1 MAQIMTQPR
10 IDTRAPHER
19 LRIPEEAAREAWG
32 GGAPHEAPRA
42 VAPEE
47 REPPLL
53 ALLGV
58 SKRFRTKRQDT
69 LALDEVSLEVRPREF
84 VCLVGPS
91 GCGKSTLLNIAAG
104 IDTRF
109 EGRALFEGEP
119 IRGTARERAVVF
131 QEPALFPW
139 LNVRSNVEFGLKLRG
154 MPKQQRR
161 EIVDRQLALVN
172 LTRFDRAY
180 VHELSGGMKQR
191 AQLARALAVEPHMLL
206 MDEPFAA
213 LDAQTRDDLQIELQ
227 SVWARIGTTIVF
239 VTHNVREAVILGDR
253 VVVMSPSPGR
263 IKRIVEVPLERPRT
277 PDDHA
282 VADLAAQ
289 IRLELQHANDEV
301 EPRYAI

>member
-1 MAQIMTQPR
+1 MALIRTQ
-10 IDTRAPHER
+10 AHASGGASGEV
-19 LRIPEEAAREAWG
+19 PEPGDIEAAA
-32 GGAPHEAPRA
+32 ASTLPAEAPRA
-42 VAPEE
+42 VGAPGDG
-47 REPPLL
+47 RPLL
-53 ALLGV
+53 SLQGI
-58 SKRFRTKRQDT
+58 TKHFHTRRQDT
-69 LALDEVSLEVRPREF
+69 LALSDVSLDVRPREF
-84 VCLVGPS
+84 ICIVGPS

-104 IDTRF
+104 IDQGF
-109 EGRALFEGEP
+109 SGQALFEGTP
-119 IRGTARERAVVF
+119 IKGTARERAVVF

-139 LNVRSNVEFGLKLRG
+139 LNVRANVEFGLKLRG
-154 MPKQQRR
+154 VPKAERR
-161 EIVDRQLALVN
+161 AIVDQQLALVN
-172 LTRFDRAY
+172 LSRFERAY

-213 LDAQTRDDLQIELQ
+213 LDAQTRDDLQLELQ
-227 SVWARIGTTIVF
+227 SVWARIGTTVLF

-263 IKRIVEVPLERPRT
+263 IKRVIEVPLERPRL

-289 IRLELQHANDEV
+289 IRLELQNTNEEP